1 MSNVKAQSSKIYKAQ
16 TGKRTAFCLL
26 AEDKM
31 FWHWSFE
38 LHLAFGF

>member
-1 MSNVKAQSSKIYKAQ
+1 MSKLKVQKISKAQ